1 MHLTI
6 DYVHEQLF
14 QDRHYVHVR
23 AMIFRLRAL
32 CHRLQQFG
40 FENFINEY
48 EPREL
53 VMASAL
59 LQQVQHDALLKEAH
73 RRGDDKLK
81 AWIERHIPWY
91 FQKATA

>member
-1 MHLTI
+1 MRMTVN
-6 DYVHEQLF
+6 YVHEQLF
-14 QDRHYVHVR
+14 QDRAFVHVR
-23 AMIFRLRAL
+23 CLIYRLRAL

-48 EPREL
+48 TPREL

-73 RRGDDKLK
+73 KRGDDTLK
-81 AWIERHIPWY
+81 TWIEHHVPWL
-91 FQKATA
+91 FPKKAA

>member
-1 MHLTI
+1 MHLNVN
-6 DYVHEQLF
+6 YVHEQLF
-14 QDRHYVHVR
+14 QDRAYVHVR
-23 AMIFRLRAL
+23 CLIYRLRAL

-48 EPREL
+48 TPREL

-73 RRGDDKLK
+73 KRGDDTLK
-81 AWIERHIPWY
+81 SWIERHAPWL
-91 FQKATA
+91 FPKAAA

>member
-1 MHLTI
+1 MRMTVN
-6 DYVHEQLF
+6 YVHQELF

-23 AMIFRLRAL
+23 CLIYRLRAL
-32 CHRLQQFG
+32 CHRMQQFG
-40 FENFINEY
+40 FESFINEY

-73 RRGDDKLK
+73 KRGDSALQL
-81 AWIERHIPWY
+81 WVERQVPWL
-91 FQKATA
+91 FKKDPS

>member
-1 MHLTI
+1 MRMTVN
-6 DYVHEQLF
+6 YVHEQLF

-23 AMIFRLRAL
+23 CLIYRLRAL

-73 RRGDDKLK
+73 RLGDDTLK
-81 AWIERHIPWY
+81 SWIAERIPWH
-91 FQKATA
+91 FQKASP

>member
-1 MHLTI
+1 MRMTVN
-6 DYVHEQLF
+6 YVHEQLF
-14 QDRHYVHVR
+14 QDRPYVHVR
-23 AMIFRLRAL
+23 CLIFRLRAL

-48 EPREL
+48 TPREL
-53 VMASAL
+53 VMAAAL

-73 RRGDDKLK
+73 KRGDGTLK
-81 AWIERHIPWY
+81 AWIEKHIPWH